1 MFSSNLMKIIFNSI
15 VWNKRLIRN
24 DQRQLNIL
32 DKYANLYRP
41 EVESNLEYLAVQ
53 TSRKKS
59 LQINYEIE

>member
-1 MFSSNLMKIIFNSI
+1 MKIIFNSI
-15 VWNKRLIRN
+15 VWNKRLLRN

>member
-15 VWNKRLIRN
+15 VWNKRLLRN